1 MTQQTIRRI
10 LAIDDNQA
18 IHDDY
23 RKVLTSSGMSNDLDE
38 IESLL
43 FGAGK
48 SNSGHTVPDSFQID
62 SAFQGQQ
69 GFELVQKSIDENTPY
84 SMAFIDVRMPPG
96 WNGVETAQRIWEVDP
111 NLPIVLCT
119 AYTDYSWEEII
130 NKLSR
135 SEQLLILKKPF
146 DNIELRQMAHSQAE
160 KRRLSDL
167 ANIKQEELEKMIESR
182 TRDIKKTRD
191 LVFFSLARLA
201 ESRDKNTGDHLKRI
215 QFFSEVLGR
224 WLVENG
230 PYQDQMSF
238 DRAEK
243 ISVSS
248 ILHDIGK
255 VGVPDSILGKPGPLT
270 PDEFETMKQH
280 VNIGADAL
288 DEAVQYSDCCGF
300 LKIAAGIAR
309 YHHERFNGSGY
320 PDGKAGTDIPLAAR
334 IVAVADVFDALTS
347 DRVYKKAI
355 SPEDAREMILQE
367 SGQHFDPAIVQ
378 AFDECWSKI
387 QAFCLQK
394 EMPEV
399 MVNNG

>member
-270 PDEFETMKQH
+270 PDEFER
-280 VNIGADAL
+280 N
-288 DEAVQYSDCCGF
+288 YR
-300 LKIAAGIAR
+300 AA
-309 YHHERFNGSGY
+309 
-320 PDGKAGTDIPLAAR
+320 LAA
-334 IVAVADVFDALTS
+334 
-347 DRVYKKAI
+347 
-355 SPEDAREMILQE
+355 
-367 SGQHFDPAIVQ
+367 
-378 AFDECWSKI
+378 
-387 QAFCLQK
+387 
-394 EMPEV
+394 
-399 MVNNG
+399 